1 MASEE
6 DRVDYQGM
14 SEAQAEMARRLIG
27 EFNQKAH
34 IDMDGEAFAGI
45 LHRCGSLPPLAAYD
59 MNKCL
64 DLLHEGG
71 VDPEQVED
79 TFSYGTLR
87 ALPHGGENAEAYIS
101 FGCDD
106 GACYESAEEVEE
118 FEDALLGLVTLNG
131 FPGGVAGYDKKKCI
145 EILMQQSETSLEEAE
160 QGFKDWLTTFKSK
173 VDDEELYPPVFL
185 EMVEGYKPL
194 EHWG

>member
-1 MASEE
+1 MCE
-6 DRVDYQGM
+6 DGM
-14 SEAQAEMARRLIG
+14 
-27 EFNQKAH
+27 
-34 IDMDGEAFAGI
+34 
-45 LHRCGSLPPLAAYD
+45 
-59 MNKCL
+59 
-64 DLLHEGG
+64 
-71 VDPEQVED
+71 DPSQVLD
-79 TFSYGTLR
+79 TFSYSTLR
-87 ALPHGGENAEAYIS
+87 ALPYGAENAEAYIS

-106 GACYESAEEVEE
+106 GYDLAEEVEE
-118 FEDALLGLVTLNG
+118 FEGALLGLVTLNG